1 MVVEHLSRHGDG
13 EITVGL
19 LDDQGVPE
27 VGRVA
32 EVGEVVLV
40 MATAFEL
47 PGVGVE
53 VPGLPEEIEADV
65 GQRHVLLELG
75 GVGEPLG
82 ESVAEDEG
90 SVGLPQD
97 VREEI
102 GRHHM

>member
-1 MVVEHLSRHGDG
+1 MVVQHLSRHGDG

-27 VGRVA
+27 VGRVML
-32 EVGEVVLV
+32 VGEVVLV
-40 MATAFEL
+40 MAMAFEL

-53 VPGLPEEIEADV
+53 VAGLPEEIEADV
-65 GQRHVLLELG
+65 GQRHVLLEFG

-90 SVGLPQD
+90 SVSLPQD